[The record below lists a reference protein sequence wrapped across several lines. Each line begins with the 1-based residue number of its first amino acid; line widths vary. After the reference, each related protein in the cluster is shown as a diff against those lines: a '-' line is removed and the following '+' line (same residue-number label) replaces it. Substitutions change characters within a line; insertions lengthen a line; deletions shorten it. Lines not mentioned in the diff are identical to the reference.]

1 MAQKASVLDEIMK
14 GMSVGRKEEDKD
26 SVLRFVNMER
36 TQRKEENQP
45 RRLSS
50 YSYMTSGNTRKVLS
64 WNPGVYAST

>member
-14 GMSVGRKEEDKD
+14 GMSVGREEDKD

-45 RRLSS
+45 RR
-50 YSYMTSGNTRKVLS
+50 
-64 WNPGVYAST
+64 PGVLQFMGSQRLGHD

>member
-14 GMSVGRKEEDKD
+14 GMSVGREEDKD

-36 TQRKEENQP
+36 TQRKEEKQP

-50 YSYMTSGNTRKVLS
+50 YSYMTSGNTRKALS